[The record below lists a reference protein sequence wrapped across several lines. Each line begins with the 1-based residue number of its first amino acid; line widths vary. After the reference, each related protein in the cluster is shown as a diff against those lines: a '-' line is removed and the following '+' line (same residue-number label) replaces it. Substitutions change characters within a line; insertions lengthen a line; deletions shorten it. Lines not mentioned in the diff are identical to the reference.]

1 MSTESPLKGKTILA
15 VDDEPDVL
23 ATLEE
28 LLDMC
33 QVVKKT
39 NYDEA
44 AEYLNTVNPDLAIL
58 DIMGVDGFE
67 LLKLCVA
74 KKIDTVMLTAHAFS
88 IESLKKSLDLGA
100 RAYLPKEKMAD
111 IVSFLED
118 VVTMEHNQNWQ
129 RLFNRLGELL
139 NATFGADWSKDL
151 IEIGP
156 FIVPQKA

>member
-23 ATLEE
+23 ATLKE

-39 NYDEA
+39 NYDDA
-44 AEYLNTVNPDLAIL
+44 AEYLNTVSPDLAIL
-58 DIMGVDGFE
+58 DIMGVNGFE

-74 KKIDTVMLTAHAFS
+74 KKIDAVMLTAHAFS

-118 VVTMEHNQNWQ
+118 VVTMEHKENWQ
-129 RLFNRLGELL
+129 RLFNRLGGFL
-139 NATFGADWSKDL
+139 NSNFGADWNKDL

-156 FIVPQKA
+156 FVVPE

>member
-1 MSTESPLKGKTILA
+1 MNTESSLNGKTILA

-23 ATLEE
+23 DTLEE

-33 QVVKKT
+33 QVVKKS
-39 NYDEA
+39 NYEDAVAYINSES
-44 AEYLNTVNPDLAIL
+44 PDLAIL
-58 DIMGVDGFE
+58 DIMGVDGFD
-67 LLKLCVA
+67 LLKRCVA
-74 KKIDTVMLTAHAFS
+74 KKIDAVMLTANAFS
-88 IESLKKSLDLGA
+88 LESLKKSLDLGA

-118 VVTMEHNQNWQ
+118 VVTMEHKENWQ

-139 NATFGADWSKDL
+139 NATFGSNWNKDL

-156 FIVPQKA
+156 FIVPK

>member
-1 MSTESPLKGKTILA
+1 MSLESPLKGKIVLA
-15 VDDEPDVL
+15 VDDEPDIL
-23 ATLEE
+23 DALQE
-28 LLDMC
+28 LLDQC

-39 NYDEA
+39 NYKDA
-44 AEYLNTVNPDLAIL
+44 VEYLNSGRPDLAIL
-58 DIMGVDGFE
+58 DIMGVNGFD

-118 VVTMEHNQNWQ
+118 VVTMEHKENWQ
-129 RLFNRLGELL
+129 RSFDRLGGLL

-156 FIVPQKA
+156 FIVPE